1 MIRSVLATAL
11 LLVARANAHFTVQ
24 YPNTVG
30 EFKDDDE
37 GKDPCGGYSP
47 NITDIQ
53 TVDFH
58 VGGDAVATKSTHPQ
72 TNWLYR
78 ITFDDLA
85 KNNWT
90 QVYGIVQ
97 QSGPGDYCTKD
108 ITVPSEYVGK
118 KAILSIV
125 GSGLDGV
132 LYQCSAVHFV
142 NGTAD
147 TPSACVNGSSITA
160 SYTSDDKLSSL
171 VSSSTVGDDNSD
183 SGSSGTPSPSTSGS
197 STPSATHNA
206 APSLQ
211 TLSTEGFGALLIT
224 GAMLLVGFGNFSET
238 SSKIVRMQQDLH
250 LEDGSPFRGLL

>member
-1 MIRSVLATAL
+1 MLRSVLATAL
-11 LLVARANAHFTVQ
+11 LVAARANAHFTVQ
-24 YPNTVG
+24 YPTTVG

-37 GKDPCGGYSP
+37 GQNPCGGYSP
-47 NITDIQ
+47 DISNVQ

-78 ITFDDLA
+78 ITVDDIA

-108 ITVPSEYVGK
+108 ITIPSEYVGL

-125 GSGLDGV
+125 GSGIDGV

-142 NGTAD
+142 NGTVD
-147 TPSACVNGSSITA
+147 TPSACVNSSAITV
-160 SYTSDDKLSSL
+160 SYTTDDTLSSL
-171 VSSSTVGDDNSD
+171 VSSSTVGDDDD
-183 SGSSGTPSPSTSGS
+183 SGSDSSASPSPSASES
-197 STPSATHNA
+197 SSPTETPNA

-211 TLSTEGFGALLIT
+211 AFTAGGFGALLTT
-224 GAMLLVGFGNFSET
+224 GAMSQVWLLVFAN
-238 SSKIVRMQQDLH
+238 VN
-250 LEDGSPFRGLL
+250 PVNVV

>member
-1 MIRSVLATAL
+1 MLRSVLATAL
-11 LLVARANAHFTVQ
+11 LVAARANAHFTVQ
-24 YPNTVG
+24 YPTTVG

-37 GKDPCGGYSP
+37 DKEPCGGYSP
-47 NITDIQ
+47 NISTIE

-108 ITVPSEYVGK
+108 ITVPAEYVGK
-118 KAILSIV
+118 KAILSVV
-125 GSGLDGV
+125 GSGIDGV
-132 LYQCSAVHFV
+132 LYQCSAVNFV
-142 NGTAD
+142 DGTAD
-147 TPSACVNGSSITA
+147 TPSACVNGSAITA

-171 VSSSTVGDDNSD
+171 VSSSTVGDGSGSD
-183 SGSSGTPSPSTSGS
+183 SNSTSSPTPSASESSSPST
-197 STPSATHNA
+197 TPNA

-211 TLSTEGFGALLIT
+211 AFTAGGFGSFVTA
-224 GAMLLVGFGNFSET
+224 GAMLEAAEHV
-238 SSKIVRMQQDLH
+238 
-250 LEDGSPFRGLL
+250 

>member
-1 MIRSVLATAL
+1 MLRSVLASAL
-11 LLVARANAHFTVQ
+11 LFGASANAHFTVQ
-24 YPNTVG
+24 YPATVG
-30 EFKDDDE
+30 AFNDDAEDQS
-37 GKDPCGGYSP
+37 PCGGYSP
-47 NITDIQ
+47 NITDIE

-108 ITVPSEYVGK
+108 ITVPSDYVGQ

-125 GSGLDGV
+125 GSGVDGV
-132 LYQCSAVHFV
+132 LYQCAAVHFV

-160 SYTSDDKLSSL
+160 SYTSDNTLSSL
-171 VSSSTVGDDNSD
+171 VSSSTVGD
-183 SGSSGTPSPSTSGS
+183 GSSDSGS
-197 STPSATHNA
+197 STPSSSASASSSPSTTPNA

-211 TLSTEGFGALLIT
+211 AFSVGSFGSLLTT
-224 GAMLLVGFGNFSET
+224 GAMVLAGFAFM
-238 SSKIVRMQQDLH
+238 I
-250 LEDGSPFRGLL
+250 

>member
-1 MIRSVLATAL
+1 MLRSVFATAL
-11 LLVARANAHFTVQ
+11 LVAARANAHFTVQ
-24 YPNTVG
+24 YPATVG
-30 EFKDDDE
+30 EFKDDSEDQQ
-37 GKDPCGGYSP
+37 PCGGYSP
-47 NITDIQ
+47 NISDIQ

-78 ITFDDLA
+78 ITFDALS

-108 ITVPSEYVGK
+108 ITIPSEYVGQ

-125 GSGLDGV
+125 GSGIDGV
-132 LYQCSAVHFV
+132 LYQCSAVQFV
-142 NGTAD
+142 NGTTD

-160 SYTSDDKLSSL
+160 SYTTDDALSSL
-171 VSSSTVGDDNSD
+171 FSSSTVGDDD
-183 SGSSGTPSPSTSGS
+183 SGSDSSSTPSPSES
-197 STPSATHNA
+197 SSPTETPNA

-211 TLSTEGFGALLIT
+211 AFAAGGFGALLTT
-224 GAMLLVGFGNFSET
+224 GAMVLAGFAFM
-238 SSKIVRMQQDLH
+238 I
-250 LEDGSPFRGLL
+250 